1 MKNDNVAHHDPAH
14 LVGPMRKVLRE
25 DPMGPDEDGVYRF
38 RYFLKCGHIVERAR
52 GGRTRCACSWCKKP

>member
-1 MKNDNVAHHDPAH
+1 
-14 LVGPMRKVLRE
+14 MRKVLRE